1 MPIQILGV
9 NDVGFEAGNA
19 NISSGRKLP
28 WLQATAMADV
38 WEQWKP
44 TFRDVVIL
52 DGDNKVVA
60 IFNLST
66 NDLSNPANYEALKK
80 LLLDAANQ
88 N

>member
-9 NDVGFEAGNA
+9 NDVGYEVGNA
-19 NISSGRKLP
+19 SITSGRKLP

-44 TFRDVVIL
+44 TYRDVVIL